1 MSKVKQT
8 SGKPSHESVVKRTK
22 QGGRV
27 KTSSLNKSEK
37 RSHKKYRGQGR

>member
-8 SGKPSHESVVKRTK
+8 SGGLSHESVKKRTK

-27 KTSSLNKSEK
+27 KTSTLSKNEK